1 MPARIISLD
10 TETTGLDFKSGDRV
24 IEIGAVE
31 IIGRSKTNNT
41 FQTYLNP
48 QGKEISE
55 GAKAITNISDEDL
68 AAAPKFIDIA
78 DNFISFIKGA
88 ELVIHNSEFDLGFL
102 NNELRLMDHTIK
114 DISEICKVYDSLIV
128 ARKTFPGQKNS
139 LDALSARLGVTGY
152 DRKHHGALLDA
163 QILSDVYLNL
173 TGGQV
178 ALTLSQSTKKQNT
191 IEENEIKHEQKAHL
205 FKASQNDQKKHDE
218 YLNFL
223 KEKTGEEIKWET

>member
-78 DNFISFIKGA
+78 DNF
-88 ELVIHNSEFDLGFL
+88 L
-102 NNELRLMDHTIK
+102 
-114 DISEICKVYDSLIV
+114 SLI
-128 ARKTFPGQKNS
+128 
-139 LDALSARLGVTGY
+139 
-152 DRKHHGALLDA
+152 H
-163 QILSDVYLNL
+163 I
-173 TGGQV
+173 
-178 ALTLSQSTKKQNT
+178 
-191 IEENEIKHEQKAHL
+191 
-205 FKASQNDQKKHDE
+205 
-218 YLNFL
+218 
-223 KEKTGEEIKWET
+223 

>member
-68 AAAPKFIDIA
+68 AAAPKFKDIA

-139 LDALSARLGVTGY
+139 LDALSARLGVKGY

-191 IEENEIKHEQKAHL
+191 IEENEKKHEQKAHL

-218 YLNFL
+218 NLNFL

>member
-102 NNELRLMDHTIK
+102 NNELRLMNHTIK

-139 LDALSARLGVTGY
+139 LDALSARLGVKGY

-178 ALTLSQSTKKQNT
+178 AFTLSQSTKKQNT
-191 IEENEIKHEQKAHL
+191 IEENEKKHEQKAHL
-205 FKASQNDQKKHDE
+205 FKASQNLSLIH
-218 YLNFL
+218 
-223 KEKTGEEIKWET
+223 I